1 MVSLQ
6 PIESFEGLIRQLE
19 EENLPFRK
27 AEDKNT
33 LTVPTRLGDE
43 QGALHIRW
51 EPVPGVIQFVQML
64 PVVVPEY
71 RRDKVAVLIGKL
83 NVSLPILG
91 FTMNPENGVVAYRTH
106 AFLGKEKEIAPGVV
120 GAVIASA
127 VRITK
132 IYLPQLKKAVFE
144 DSMDMEF
151 EW

>member
-1 MVSLQ
+1 MQ
-6 PIESFEGLIRQLE
+6 PIESFEALIQQLE

-27 AEDKNT
+27 AEEKDT
-33 LTVPTRLGDE
+33 LTVPTRLGEE
-43 QGALHIRW
+43 QSVLHIRW

-64 PVVVPEY
+64 PVTVPEH
-71 RRDKVAVLIGKL
+71 RRDRLAVLIGSI

-106 AFLGKEKEIAPGVV
+106 AFLGKEKEIAPGVI

-132 IYLPQLKKAVFE
+132 IYLPQLKKAVSE

-151 EW
+151 DW